1 MGAYGHDSQ
10 KPSLLFGSG
19 SHGFDKIQLRAVLS
33 WHSVRVCV
41 YVILFALNLDLKYE
55 HQKLSISF
63 TRFYYALHPVL
74 LGHGFRVSVAN
85 SRPWL
90 QNLKKKLSNADKQ
103 RIEKV
108 KKDPKRAMVIKR
120 ITKKGNVSVY
130 SSSTS
135 SSSSVGVHTFNSHVL
150 VVMWKPRIVFQQF
163 CLNQSVWENS
173 HVSDL
178 VTHST
183 IL

>member
-1 MGAYGHDSQ
+1 M
-10 KPSLLFGSG
+10 
-19 SHGFDKIQLRAVLS
+19 
-33 WHSVRVCV
+33 RVCV

-178 VTHST
+178 VTHNT

>member
-1 MGAYGHDSQ
+1 MALTRYNYELY
-10 KPSLLFGSG
+10 SL
-19 SHGFDKIQLRAVLS
+19 DTVC
-33 WHSVRVCV
+33 VCV

-130 SSSTS
+130 SGSTS

-178 VTHST
+178 VTHNT